1 MRAVLL
7 EARLAAA
14 PGLPGPLQG
23 LVLDMEAPA
32 ALGDPS
38 KVFSGCAHCDALMHH
53 VASTQRGS
61 PGFAGFSRTSQGET
75 LPNLKRLPGVDDKV
89 LMRQCCAV

>member
-14 PGLPGPLQG
+14 PGLPGPLQD
-23 LVLDMEAPA
+23 LVLDIEAPA

-38 KVFSGCAHCDALMHH
+38 KVGWAVRTAMLSGRMRPSH
-53 VASTQRGS
+53 TR
-61 PGFAGFSRTSQGET
+61 AG
-75 LPNLKRLPGVDDKV
+75 LV
-89 LMRQCCAV
+89 